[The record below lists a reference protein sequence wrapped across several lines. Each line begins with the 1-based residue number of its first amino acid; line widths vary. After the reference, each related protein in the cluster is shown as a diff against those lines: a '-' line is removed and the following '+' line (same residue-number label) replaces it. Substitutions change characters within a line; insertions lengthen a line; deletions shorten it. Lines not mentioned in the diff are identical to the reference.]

1 MAIWHSFV
9 KKTESAF
16 YWASTPKEKGDYH
29 FSTDQL
35 TTHAIKKQKQKALK
49 LKQEQKA
56 LKLKQEQKA
65 LKLKQEQSEAEV
77 RKEVLSS
84 IRLLQDAGLID
95 EAGFDVYTQEQ
106 ELALE
111 VAPSAKKVLFNG
123 EVETVETVET
133 LQVPSENPV
142 LNSLVELESV
152 NTTKATIKE
161 QPKRSFKGFSSW
173 SEFSELPRNFNSTQK
188 VKQGLMVKTKPFR
201 SQFSVDVGSQNKTTF
216 STLQPSFNEGYSNR
230 EFIKNGNY
238 SQIVLITLFILSKQ
252 KFIRICFTK
261 LALVKKTLNFK
272 SFFSTLQFS
281 SPLVQV
287 SKFRCSFDNK

>member
-35 TTHAIKKQKQKALK
+35 TTHAIKKQKQKD
-49 LKQEQKA
+49 
-56 LKLKQEQKA
+56 

-142 LNSLVELESV
+142 LNSLIELESV

-188 VKQGLMVKTKPFR
+188 VK
-201 SQFSVDVGSQNKTTF
+201 
-216 STLQPSFNEGYSNR
+216 
-230 EFIKNGNY
+230 
-238 SQIVLITLFILSKQ
+238 
-252 KFIRICFTK
+252 
-261 LALVKKTLNFK
+261 
-272 SFFSTLQFS
+272 
-281 SPLVQV
+281 
-287 SKFRCSFDNK
+287 